1 MKVTVETKKGLE
13 KNLKVF
19 VDKNTINKELDVKY
33 DQLKNDV
40 VLKGFRPGKVPKD
53 LIKRQF
59 GKAIYGEVIDKILKE
74 TTTKA
79 LDEKKIKAFFI
90 TNKVKCNLYN
100 LIFFGWI
107 RLIKFNLREEI
118 MKKIISLMFA
128 AFLVF
133 GFISK
138 ANAKTL
144 KCQTVLNTKADEVK
158 MLKDFTDTVTA
169 LTDGSLKFEILPA
182 GAVVGVKET
191 LDAVDKGL
199 IDCGFAWTHYWSGD
213 HPAAMLFG
221 SPVAGGGVGIDN
233 LAFLSWF
240 QYGGGK
246 ELYDRLWKEMGRD
259 IKGFMLQPVGPE
271 ALGWFPKPIKD
282 MADFR
287 KYKFR
292 TPPGIPGQTYKD
304 IGIASV
310 AMGGGD
316 ILPAL
321 EAGTIDAAEWCCP
334 KPDLTFGFQKVLKHY
349 YLQGLHQ
356 VVVNADFY
364 ITGKTYKAMTAHEK
378 KSLEVAANASLAKS
392 LSYRIYEN
400 GKALQELTTKHG
412 VILEDTPSD
421 YFKEYMA
428 AAKATLNKNA
438 EQNKFFKEV
447 YDSMKEFADVAV
459 PFWSGAQM
467 SNAKLGMAHAATLK

>member
-1 MKVTVETKKGLE
+1 ML
-13 KNLKVF
+13 
-19 VDKNTINKELDVKY
+19 
-33 DQLKNDV
+33 
-40 VLKGFRPGKVPKD
+40 
-53 LIKRQF
+53 
-59 GKAIYGEVIDKILKE
+59 
-74 TTTKA
+74 
-79 LDEKKIKAFFI
+79 
-90 TNKVKCNLYN
+90 
-100 LIFFGWI
+100 
-107 RLIKFNLREEI
+107 
-118 MKKIISLMFA
+118 FA
-128 AFLVF
+128 SFLVF
-133 GFISK
+133 GFISN
-138 ANAKTL
+138 ASAAKTL
-144 KCQTVLNTKADEVK
+144 KCQTVISAKGDEAV
-158 MLKDFTDTVTA
+158 MLKDFTDNVTK
-169 LTDGSLKFEILPA
+169 LTNGSLKFEIMPA
-182 GAVVGVKET
+182 GTVVGVKET

-199 IDCGFAWTHYWSGD
+199 IDCGFAWTHYWSGE

-233 LAFLSWF
+233 IAFLSWF
-240 QYGGGK
+240 LYGGG
-246 ELYDRLWKEMGRD
+246 EQLYDRLWGEMNRN
-259 IKGFMLQPVGPE
+259 IKGFMLQPIGPE
-271 ALGWFPKPIKD
+271 ALGWFPRQIKNMD
-282 MADFR
+282 DFR
-287 KYKFR
+287 TFKFR

-334 KPDLTFGFQKVLKHY
+334 QPDKVFGIHKVLKHY

-364 ITGKTYKAMTAHEK
+364 ITGKTYNAMSAHEK

-421 YFKEYMA
+421 YFTEYMA
-428 AAKATLNKNA
+428 AAKASLNKNA
-438 EQNKFFKEV
+438 AENKFFNEV
-447 YDSMKEFADVAV
+447 YNSMKKFADIAV

-467 SNAKLGMAHAATLK
+467 SNAKLGMAHAATLKKSVINLDLIRADFYSPL